1 MLAGSSRRA
10 FINYLFLTF
19 ACLTLSF
26 AGSALAS
33 ADKTSGDNPPGKDK
47 KPDKSASDP
56 VYEPGGDVT
65 RPKLLHSVEPAFST
79 KSNEAFVEGT
89 VTVSAVVNTHGILT
103 DVHVLKGLGSA
114 QDKSALDALK
124 EWRFEPGS
132 KEGKPVNVR
141 VKIEVDFHL
150 L

>member
-1 MLAGSSRRA
+1 MFAGSSRRA
-10 FINYLFLTF
+10 FIKHLS
-19 ACLTLSF
+19 LSF
-26 AGSALAS
+26 AGACGCALAS
-33 ADKTSGDNPPGKDK
+33 TNDTSSKDK
-47 KPDKSASDP
+47 KQTKSETDP

-89 VTVSAVVNTHGILT
+89 VTVSAVVNTHGTLT
-103 DVHVLKGLGSA
+103 DVHVLKGLGST
-114 QDKSALDALK
+114 QDQSALDALK

-132 KEGKPVNVR
+132 KDGKPVNVR
-141 VKIEVDFHL
+141 VKIQVEFHL